1 MEAGQGVAV
10 SSHAHEASRPDHRTG
25 KDQGLDGVRHL
36 SKDARFAALI
46 GRVGRPRMQI
56 QRQRSPYEALIR
68 AIAHQQL
75 HGRAAEAILAR
86 FSTLFPG
93 DGFPPPD
100 AVMATADAALRGCG
114 FSGSKIA
121 AIRDICA
128 KALDGT
134 VPTRRQSHRLSDDA
148 LIERLTTIR
157 GVGRWTVEMLLIFT
171 LGRPDVLPV
180 DDFGVREGYRVLHGL
195 DVQPKPK
202 VLGEIGAAWAP
213 YRSLATWY
221 LYRAAEE
228 ARRQGPTSRA

>member
-1 MEAGQGVAV
+1 M
-10 SSHAHEASRPDHRTG
+10 SR
-25 KDQGLDGVRHL
+25 KALQHL
-36 SKDARFAALI
+36 GADERFAALI
-46 GRVGRPRMQI
+46 RSVGPPRLQI
-56 QRQRSPYEALIR
+56 QRQRSPYEALVR

-86 FSTLFPG
+86 FAALFPG
-93 DGFPPPD
+93 EAFPEPQ
-100 AVMATADAALRGCG
+100 VVLATADEALRGCG

-134 VPTRRQSHRLSDDA
+134 IPSRRQSARLDDEA
-148 LIERLTTIR
+148 LIERLTRIR

-195 DVQPKPK
+195 DAQPKPK
-202 VLGEIGAAWAP
+202 ALAEIGLAWAP
-213 YRSLATWY
+213 YRSFATWY
-221 LYRAAEE
+221 LYRAAE
-228 ARRQGPTSRA
+228 QGRAQTSRA

>member
-1 MEAGQGVAV
+1 VE
-10 SSHAHEASRPDHRTG
+10 
-25 KDQGLDGVRHL
+25 GVRHL
-36 SKDARFAALI
+36 SKDTKFAELI
-46 GRVGRPRMQI
+46 TRVGRPKLDI

-86 FSTLFPG
+86 FSALFPS
-93 DGFPPPD
+93 DAFPDPA
-100 AVMATADAALRGCG
+100 AVMATAETALRGCG
-114 FSGSKIA
+114 FSASKIA

-128 KALDGT
+128 KTLDGT
-134 VPTRRQSHRLSDDA
+134 VPTRRQSHRLTDEA

-195 DVQPKPK
+195 EAQPKPK
-202 VLGEIGAAWAP
+202 HLGEIGLAWAP
-213 YRSLATWY
+213 HRSLATWY

-228 ARRQGPTSRA
+228 ARRQAPLSRA